1 MARAKKTTTKRSNK
15 LSCYFSQAITLLKEF
30 DPRELDKYMEVYEY
44 IEKTLT
50 KSHKIKVFHPIK
62 EDSNI
67 PSNQIY
73 WRDLEEVD
81 KADFLV
87 VELSVVSWGVGQEL
101 TYAIMRGKPILALY
115 NSKSRFKMSEMVSGA
130 GLRFRSYNS
139 NSQEWKEQIARHIAG
154 FLPELKEYLKLREK
168 TLRKNNINQRL
179 LVSVRGKSEAL
190 EAYKG
195 GAHIIDVEY
204 PESALGTPYPL
215 NIMTVRKAI
224 PNKTPIATNIGED
237 QIRSS
242 TSCQA
247 ALGVAFA
254 GADIV
259 KAGLA
264 GYDYKEAKYLG
275 RNIVRTIKSW
285 FPEKKVIPAVFADK
299 KYRKIFDPINEGPKL
314 AKEIK
319 ADGILIDTYDKESGK
334 TLLNLLSLVDIE
346 KFVKS
351 CHRRK
356 IEAWIAG
363 SITKDQ
369 MPDLWK
375 TKVDVICVRAAACEQ
390 SGNNRFGKIKRSIV
404 KSLVKTI

>member
-1 MARAKKTTTKRSNK
+1 M
-15 LSCYFSQAITLLKEF
+15 
-30 DPRELDKYMEVYEY
+30 
-44 IEKTLT
+44 
-50 KSHKIKVFHPIK
+50 
-62 EDSNI
+62 
-67 PSNQIY
+67 
-73 WRDLEEVD
+73 
-81 KADFLV
+81 
-87 VELSVVSWGVGQEL
+87 
-101 TYAIMRGKPILALY
+101 
-115 NSKSRFKMSEMVSGA
+115 
-130 GLRFRSYNS
+130 
-139 NSQEWKEQIARHIAG
+139 
-154 FLPELKEYLKLREK
+154 
-168 TLRKNNINQRL
+168 RKNNINQRL

-204 PESALGTPYPL
+204 PESALGTPYPF
-215 NIMTVRKAI
+215 NIMAVRKVISKKI
-224 PNKTPIATNIGED
+224 PVATNIGED
-237 QIRSS
+237 QIRRS

-247 ALGVAFA
+247 ALGVALA

-275 RNIVRTIKSW
+275 RNIVRTIKNW
-285 FPEKKVIPAVFADK
+285 FPKKVVIPAVFADK
-299 KYRKIFDPINEGPKL
+299 KYTKIFDPVNEGPKL

-334 TLLNLLSLVDIE
+334 ALLDLLSLVEIE

-369 MPDLWK
+369 ISDLWK
-375 TKVDVICVRAAACEQ
+375 TNVNVICVRAAACKKDIK
-390 SGNNRFGKIKRSIV
+390 GRFGNVNYRIV
-404 KSLVKTI
+404 RELVAN